1 LILDFL
7 IFFIVYYIAFLST
20 YSYGKYFHNFL
31 FVNNKEEKINHN
43 EYIYLFYG
51 VSFCILFSWL
61 YYFSFGLKNEWLNL
75 FFILFGFIIFCL
87 DQNKTK
93 KILFYFLPMFLF
105 LGIIIYNNH
114 NDFHLYHYQ
123 NIAELTDSYPKI
135 GLGNLNA
142 KYVYASIYT
151 YFEAVFNFPVYKHH
165 FFNIPRFLLLVSICG
180 YLLFNVVNRND
191 NLKQFLSA
199 VFLIFILIK
208 FKRFSE
214 YGYDYLVTFLI
225 MFIFVEYF
233 YKIKKKTYS
242 LKNIF
247 FLFAISVSVKLT
259 ALFFLPFIIYVI
271 YRNFFFNQKFSF
283 FLKEITPA
291 CLVALIFLSN
301 SFLNSGCVLYPIK
314 KTCFKNDHVSWSV
327 NYDEILIEQN
337 VTKKWAKAYYH
348 QKNNKISSYEE
359 YANNGKWLLNWFYS
373 HFFDKIFEPIL
384 IFLSLVLIFYI
395 LCRSEKY
402 KSKECCNFLLPCIAS
417 LFFWFISLP
426 QLRFGYFYI
435 LLIIFLLTSFFL
447 KKDINFGKKT
457 ELFIIL
463 AFIFFNIHNGKRIH
477 KEFNDNKNFPWY
489 EIVNF
494 KTKQTILGN
503 FTYTQFLR
511 DDKNSK
517 LQHSQN
523 DTNFKYNLVFN
534 DKNITLN
541 KKNNFLFIKK
551 ND

>member
-1 LILDFL
+1 MILDFL

-93 KILFYFLPMFLF
+93 KILFYFTPMFLF

-135 GLGNLNA
+135 GLGNLNV

-151 YFEAVFNFPVYKHH
+151 YFEAVFNFPMYKHH

-180 YLLFNVVNRND
+180 YLLFNVFNRND

-199 VFLIFILIK
+199 IFLIFILIK

-214 YGYDYLVTFLI
+214 YGYDYLVTFFI

-271 YRNFFFNQKFSF
+271 YRNFF
-283 FLKEITPA
+283 
-291 CLVALIFLSN
+291 LI
-301 SFLNSGCVLYPIK
+301 
-314 KTCFKNDHVSWSV
+314 
-327 NYDEILIEQN
+327 
-337 VTKKWAKAYYH
+337 
-348 QKNNKISSYEE
+348 
-359 YANNGKWLLNWFYS
+359 
-373 HFFDKIFEPIL
+373 
-384 IFLSLVLIFYI
+384 
-395 LCRSEKY
+395 
-402 KSKECCNFLLPCIAS
+402 
-417 LFFWFISLP
+417 
-426 QLRFGYFYI
+426 
-435 LLIIFLLTSFFL
+435 
-447 KKDINFGKKT
+447 
-457 ELFIIL
+457 
-463 AFIFFNIHNGKRIH
+463 
-477 KEFNDNKNFPWY
+477 
-489 EIVNF
+489 
-494 KTKQTILGN
+494 
-503 FTYTQFLR
+503 
-511 DDKNSK
+511 KNS
-517 LQHSQN
+517 
-523 DTNFKYNLVFN
+523 VF
-534 DKNITLN
+534 
-541 KKNNFLFIKK
+541 F
-551 ND
+551 